1 MKKIFN
7 ITFLILI
14 FISINERTG
23 YKPIFGASNLKFQ
36 IEEYEVRG
44 NKVLGNKLYS
54 KLHSLSKSSK
64 NKNDVRSFNILID
77 VSQTKN
83 PTTKDSSGKILEYKI
98 DLAVKIEIIDFITD
112 DIILKKDFNSS
123 LNYKVQSQYSNTL
136 KLENQTI
143 EDLINKTYQEIL
155 VNLSKNTIS

>member
-7 ITFLILI
+7 IAFLI
-14 FISINERTG
+14 FIFISLNECTG
-23 YKPIFGASNLKFQ
+23 YKPIFGSSNLKFQ
-36 IEEYEVRG
+36 IEEYEVEGDR
-44 NKVLGNKLYS
+44 KLGNKLYA

-64 NKNDVRSFNILID
+64 NEIDVRSLNIFIN
-77 VSQTKN
+77 VNQIKN

-98 DLAVKIEIIDFITD
+98 DLTTKIEIIDSINNS
-112 DIILKKDFNSS
+112 IVLKKDFNSS
-123 LNYKVQSQYSNTL
+123 LNYKVQSQYSNTI

-155 VNLSKNTIS
+155 VDLSKNIIL